1 MGDKTSGGDTVETK
15 SQGINFKILILIGA
29 LSVGVFFYSQYLQN
43 TDIFDPLDGAFMGLI
58 LACGIA
64 SILVARKYRGS
75 AMFTKAYLYLGIGFF
90 LWFIGDVIYYYYGL
104 VLDIYPYPSPGD
116 FFFAVNYIFAIAHLY
131 LNTRYFR
138 KEWNIGL
145 KAIIVGI
152 PIIAVISFSLFA
164 YYTWGEYVDGDEYT
178 QDDLVFDLAYGNI
191 FVVGVSLLFAFA
203 VVGMLVFRES
213 ALKEVW
219 LLLAS
224 GILLWA
230 VADTIFTYLETT
242 EEFTHDHPVNTLWF
256 ASFML
261 IIYALYKHHK
271 AL

>member
-1 MGDKTSGGDTVETK
+1 MGEEGSSSKTVDTK
-15 SQGINFKILILIGA
+15 SHGINFKIIILIGA
-29 LSVGVFFYSQYLQN
+29 LSVAIFFYTQYLQN
-43 TDIFDPLDGAFMGLI
+43 TDIFDPIDGAFMGGV

-64 SILVARKYRGS
+64 SVLVARKYRGS

-90 LWFIGDVIYYYYGL
+90 SWFVGDLIFYYYGL

-116 FFFAVNYIFAIAHLY
+116 FFFLLNYGFAVGHLY
-131 LNTRYFR
+131 LNTKYFR
-138 KEWNIGL
+138 KEWGKGL
-145 KAIIVGI
+145 KSLIVVI
-152 PIIAVISFSLFA
+152 PVIAVVSFSLFA
-164 YYTWGEYVDGDEYT
+164 YYTWGEFIGDDYS
-178 QDDLVFDLAYGNI
+178 QDDLLFDLAYGNM

-203 VVGMLVFRES
+203 VVGMLVFRDS

-219 LLLAS
+219 LLLAA
-224 GILLWA
+224 GIFLWA
-230 VADTIFTYLETT
+230 IADTIFTYLETI
-242 EEFTHDHPVNTLWF
+242 EMFTHDHPVNTLWF

>member
-1 MGDKTSGGDTVETK
+1 MDEEASSSKTMEKK
-15 SQGINFKILILIGA
+15 SNKINFKVIILIGA
-29 LSVGVFFYSQYLQN
+29 LSVGIFFYTQYLQN
-43 TDIFDPLDGAFMGLI
+43 TEIFDPIDGVFMGLV
-58 LACGIA
+58 LTCGIA
-64 SILVARKYRGS
+64 SILVAKKYRGS
-75 AMFTKAYLYLGIGFF
+75 AMFTKAYLYLGVGFF
-90 LWFIGDVIYYYYGL
+90 AWFVGDIIYYYYGL

-116 FFFAVNYIFAIAHLY
+116 FFFVVNYGFAIAHLY

-138 KEWNIGL
+138 KEWSRGL
-145 KAIIVGI
+145 KSIIAII
-152 PIIAVISFSLFA
+152 PIIAVVTFTLFA
-164 YYTWGEYVDGDEYT
+164 YITWGAYIEPDEYT
-178 QDDLVFDLAYGNI
+178 QDDLLFDLAYGNI
-191 FVVGVSLLFAFA
+191 FVVGVSVLFAFA
-203 VVGMLVFRES
+203 LVGMLVFRES

-242 EEFTHDHPVNTLWF
+242 EEFTHDHPVNTIWF

>member
-1 MGDKTSGGDTVETK
+1 MGDKTPDVDTVETK
-15 SQGINFKILILIGA
+15 SHGINFKVIALIGA
-29 LSVGVFFYSQYLQN
+29 LSGGIFFYTQYLQN
-43 TDIFDPLDGAFMGLI
+43 TDIFDPIDGAFMAGV

-64 SILVARKYRGS
+64 SVLVARKYRGS
-75 AMFTKAYLYLGIGFF
+75 AMFTKAYLYLGVGFF
-90 LWFIGDVIYYYYGL
+90 LWFVGDLIYYYYGL

-116 FFFAVNYIFAIAHLY
+116 FFFALNYGFAVVHLY
-131 LNTRYFR
+131 LNTKYFR
-138 KEWNIGL
+138 KEWSNGL
-145 KAIIVGI
+145 KSLIVVI
-152 PIIAVISFSLFA
+152 PVIAVISFSLFA
-164 YYTWGEYVDGDEYT
+164 YYTWGEYVDGDEYA
-178 QDDLVFDLAYGNI
+178 QEDLVFDLAYGNI

-203 VVGMLVFRES
+203 IVGILVFRDS

-230 VADTIFTYLETT
+230 VADIIYTYLETT

>member
-1 MGDKTSGGDTVETK
+1 MVEEGSSSKTIEK
-15 SQGINFKILILIGA
+15 NANKINFKVIILIGA
-29 LSVGVFFYSQYLQN
+29 LSVAIFFYTQYLQN
-43 TDIFDPLDGAFMGLI
+43 TDIFDPIDGVFMGLI
-58 LACGIA
+58 LACGMT
-64 SILVARKYRGS
+64 SILVAKKYRGS
-75 AMFTKAYLYLGIGFF
+75 AMFTRAYLFLGVGFF
-90 LWFIGDVIYYYYGL
+90 AWFVGDVIYYYYGL

-116 FFFAVNYIFAIAHLY
+116 FFFVVNYGFAIGHLY
-131 LNTRYFR
+131 LNTKYFR
-138 KEWNIGL
+138 KEWSKGL
-145 KAIIVGI
+145 KAIIVII
-152 PIIAVISFSLFA
+152 PILAVLSFSIFA
-164 YYTWGEYVDGDEYT
+164 YATWEEYVDGDEYT
-178 QDDLVFDLAYGNI
+178 QDDLTFDLAYGNI

-203 VVGMLVFRES
+203 VVGIIVFRES

-230 VADTIFTYLETT
+230 IADTIFTYLETT
-242 EEFTHDHPVNTLWF
+242 EEFTHDHPVNTVWF